1 MGNDAQRFLHCSIP
15 SILMKREG
23 AMNTAR
29 SEFKKR
35 KDRRPHVVIVGAGF
49 GGLQA
54 AKRLSKLPI
63 DITVVDKRN
72 YHLFQPLLYQV
83 ATADLSPADVA
94 WPIRGMFSGRRNVAV
109 LLARVV
115 GIDTES
121 CRVLTAAQGAIPY
134 DYLVIATGA
143 QHSYFGNDVW
153 APDAPGLK
161 RISDAIELRKRILVA
176 FERAEATNDALERRR
191 QLNFIV
197 IGGGP
202 TGVEMAGS
210 IAELAHVALCEDFR
224 RINPSEARIV
234 LIEAGSRLLAAF
246 PAELSAHAKTDLERL
261 GVEVMVGRR
270 VTGIDG
276 AGVAIDGECLPAA
289 TKIWA
294 AGVAASPAGR
304 WLGTATD
311 RIGRIPVGGDLA
323 VGGFDNI
330 FAIGDT
336 AACNAWSGKPVPGI
350 APAAKQAG
358 AHVARVIAARLG
370 LERDP
375 GPFRYRH
382 FGNLATIGRHSA
394 VIDFGRV
401 KLTGWLAWW
410 LWGLTHIYFLIGVRS
425 PAIVA
430 AQWFWAYLS
439 HRKGARLITGLS
451 PQYEPPAP
459 AAADAP

>member
-1 MGNDAQRFLHCSIP
+1 
-15 SILMKREG
+15 
-23 AMNTAR
+23 MNVAHG
-29 SEFKKR
+29 EFEIR
-35 KDRRPHVVIVGAGF
+35 KIRRPHVVVIGAGF

-54 AKRLSKLPI
+54 AKHLSKLPI
-63 DITVVDKRN
+63 DITVIDKRN

-94 WPIRGMFSGRRNVAV
+94 WPIRGMFSGRQNVTV
-109 LLARVV
+109 LLATVV
-115 GIDTES
+115 GIDTAV
-121 CRVLTAAQGAIPY
+121 RKILTAARGEISY

-143 QHSYFGNDVW
+143 KHSYFDNGAW
-153 APDAPGLK
+153 AKDAPGLK
-161 RISDAIELRKRILVA
+161 SISDAIELRKRILVA
-176 FERAEATNDALERRR
+176 FERAEVTNDEIERRR

-210 IAELAHVALCEDFR
+210 IAELARVALCEDFR
-224 RINPSEARIV
+224 CINPSEARVI
-234 LIEAGSRLLAAF
+234 LIEAGHRLLSAF
-246 PAELSAHAKTDLERL
+246 PAELSVYAKRDLERL
-261 GVEVMVGRR
+261 GVEVVLGRR
-270 VTGIDG
+270 VTGIDNMC
-276 AGVAIDGECLPAA
+276 VMIDGERLPAA

-304 WLGTATD
+304 WLGIATD
-311 RIGRIPVGGDLA
+311 RAGRIPVGSDLT
-323 VGGFDNI
+323 VDGFDNV

-336 AACNAWSGKPVPGI
+336 AACIAENGKPVPGI

-358 AHVARVIAARLG
+358 AHVARVIAAQLRLG
-370 LERDP
+370 RDP

-394 VIDFGRV
+394 VVDFGRI

-410 LWGLTHIYFLIGVRS
+410 LWGLAHIYFLIGVRA
-425 PAIVA
+425 PMIVA
-430 AQWFWAYLS
+430 AHWFWNYLS

-451 PQYEPPAP
+451 PQYEPPVQAEAP
-459 AAADAP
+459 VP